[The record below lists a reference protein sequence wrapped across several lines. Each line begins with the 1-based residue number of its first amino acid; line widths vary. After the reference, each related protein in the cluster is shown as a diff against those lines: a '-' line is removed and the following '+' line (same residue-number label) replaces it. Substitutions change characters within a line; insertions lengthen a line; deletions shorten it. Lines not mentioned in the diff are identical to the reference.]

1 MGRTH
6 PQLPRSSDSH
16 TILEGKACQRC
27 LVLMHPHVPCT
38 LIQGT
43 WSVVW
48 RPYNFH
54 HNPLWP
60 CLLDL
65 EDSGSWGVRGTWL
78 CFCEIGGR
86 TEQIWLHH
94 MMRKAGGAVGTVS
107 LAHVTW
113 EDGQP
118 LLTPGMEVW
127 PEPPHRACLMTRSSL
142 FVSLN
147 TVNLRG
153 FKQILLSLRST
164 NCASAYTMQ
173 DAFPN
178 SW

>member
-16 TILEGKACQRC
+16 WILEGKACQRW

-38 LIQGT
+38 LIQAT

-48 RPYNFH
+48 RPSNFH

-118 LLTPGMEVW
+118 LLTPGMELTW
-127 PEPPHRACLMTRSSL
+127 TTALSTRHDPIVIFCFPKHCKPKRIRTDL
-142 FVSLN
+142 
-147 TVNLRG
+147 
-153 FKQILLSLRST
+153 
-164 NCASAYTMQ
+164 A
-173 DAFPN
+173 AFRK
-178 SW
+178 